1 MDNGS
6 GVVASGMDVA
16 DSQWAESRLFN
27 RDLAPAGAAERTW
40 GTWHFAALWVGVS
53 VCIPTYTLAAGMIT
67 QGMTWWQALITVTL
81 GNVIVLVPIVLN
93 AHAGTRY
100 GIPFPVLLR
109 SSFGVWG
116 ANIPALMRAIVAC
129 GWFGIQ
135 TWIGGSA
142 IYVLHAVIFGFTPA
156 GPADL
161 IPGIGLSLGQL
172 ACFLLFW
179 AINLLVILRG
189 IETLKWLET
198 FAAPFLLAI
207 GVGLLAW
214 GVTAAGGFGVVLS
227 ADVVAK
233 VRGGEAADFQFWS
246 VFWPNLTAMVGFWA
260 TLALNIPDFT
270 RFARRQR
277 DQVLGQLIG
286 LPTSMAF
293 FAFIGIAVTAATVV
307 IFGEAIWD
315 PVQLIGRFPQV
326 WVVGFSLFAL
336 TLATLS
342 TNLAANVVSPANDF
356 SNLWPRR
363 IDFKTGGIITCVIG
377 VLIMPWRL
385 YNDLAAYIFTWLI
398 GYGALL
404 GSICG
409 VMLADYHLL
418 RRRRL
423 VVEDLYR
430 ENGVYSFGGSGYNW
444 RALVA
449 LAAGIVP
456 NVPGFLAQA
465 SHGAIE
471 VGAFWSELYTHAWFV
486 SLFIAGGVHWLLGR
500 LSPPADLRDAP

>member
-1 MDNGS
+1 MDR
-6 GVVASGMDVA
+6 
-16 DSQWAESRLFN
+16 DSIPASRLYN
-27 RDLAPAGAAERTW
+27 RDLAPAADAAKTW
-40 GTWHFAALWVGVS
+40 GLWHFAALWVGIA

-67 QGMTWWQALITVTL
+67 QGMTWWQALLTVTL
-81 GNVIVLVPIVLN
+81 GNLIVVVPIVLN

-116 ANIPALMRAIVAC
+116 ANIPALMRGLVAC

-142 IYVLHAVIFGFTPA
+142 IYVLFSVLFGFQAA
-156 GPADL
+156 GPADA
-161 IPGIGLSLGQL
+161 IPGLGLSAGQFG
-172 ACFLLFW
+172 CFLLFW
-179 AINLLVILRG
+179 ALNLFVVLRG

-198 FAAPFLLAI
+198 WAAPFLLAI
-207 GVGLLAW
+207 GLGLLYW
-214 GVTAAGGFGVVLS
+214 GVSTAGGFGVVLS
-227 ADVVAK
+227 DEVVAK
-233 VRGGEAADFQFWS
+233 IRGGAATDFEFWA
-246 VFWPNLTAMVGFWA
+246 VFWPNLTAMVAFWA

-270 RFARRQR
+270 RFARSQR

-286 LPTSMAF
+286 LPTAMAL
-293 FAFIGIAVTAATVV
+293 FAFIGIAVTASTVV

-315 PVQLIGRFPQV
+315 PVQLIGRFPQA
-326 WVVGFSLFAL
+326 WVVAFALFAL
-336 TLATLS
+336 SLATLS

-356 SNLWPRR
+356 SNLWPRV
-363 IDFKTGGIITCVIG
+363 IDFRRGGIITCVIG

-385 YNDLAAYIFTWLI
+385 YNDLAAYVFTWLI

-418 RRRRL
+418 RRRQL
-423 VVEDLYR
+423 DVDDLYR
-430 ENGVYSFGGSGYNW
+430 EDGAYSFRNGFNW

-456 NVPGFLAQA
+456 NVPGFISQV
-465 SHGAIE
+465 SQGAVSVPGFFME
-471 VGAFWSELYTHAWFV
+471 VYTHAWFV
-486 SLFIAGGVHWLLGR
+486 SLGVAAAVHWLLGV
-500 LSPPADLRDAP
+500 LSPPQTPADPR